1 MADCLARH
9 LPYVHRPDG
18 AGQRAITIPHLRIG
32 LAALNGNSKPWRS
45 GSTVFQI
52 RTYSYHVC
60 ARFAAV
66 QRRSIGNH
74 SGPWPVQK
82 TAIAQEVSMK
92 RLWII
97 PVLVLCGVT
106 PALAGAS
113 SENRLDN
120 KALEGPEGKGSHST
134 DPNVERSGSPGP
146 KGPSDQTSPS
156 NKPAGSQFNDYGTG
170 SGATGTGSP
179 GATGAGSSSS
189 GSSSGT
195 SDSGTSG
202 SSDMKNP
209 GSGSEKMQP
218 RQTP

>member
-1 MADCLARH
+1 
-9 LPYVHRPDG
+9 
-18 AGQRAITIPHLRIG
+18 
-32 LAALNGNSKPWRS
+32 
-45 GSTVFQI
+45 
-52 RTYSYHVC
+52 
-60 ARFAAV
+60 
-66 QRRSIGNH
+66 
-74 SGPWPVQK
+74 
-82 TAIAQEVSMK
+82 MK

-134 DPNVERSGSPGP
+134 DPNIERSGTPGP
-146 KGPSDQTSPS
+146 TGPSDQGTTPS

-170 SGATGTGSP
+170 AG
-179 GATGAGSSSS
+179 GAGAGTSGSGTSGSSTS

-195 SDSGTSG
+195 SSSGTSG
-202 SSDMKNP
+202 SSGMKSP
-209 GSGSEKMQP
+209 DSGSEKMQP

>member
-1 MADCLARH
+1 
-9 LPYVHRPDG
+9 
-18 AGQRAITIPHLRIG
+18 
-32 LAALNGNSKPWRS
+32 
-45 GSTVFQI
+45 
-52 RTYSYHVC
+52 
-60 ARFAAV
+60 
-66 QRRSIGNH
+66 
-74 SGPWPVQK
+74 
-82 TAIAQEVSMK
+82 MK

-113 SENRLDN
+113 SENRLDE

-179 GATGAGSSSS
+179 GATGAGSS
-189 GSSSGT
+189 G
-195 SDSGTSG
+195 SGTSG
-202 SSDMKNP
+202 SSDMKSP
-209 GSGSEKMQP
+209 ESGSQKMRPQ
-218 RQTP
+218 QTP